1 MQERVYRTPITDVDN
16 LKQHLID
23 IWSGMQQS
31 VIDKAVDQWHEQ
43 VKASVKASGRHF
55 EYIL

>member
-1 MQERVYRTPITDVDN
+1 MYRTPITDVDN

-31 VIDKAVDQWHEQ
+31 VIDQWHEKF
-43 VKASVKASGRHF
+43 KASVKASGRHF